1 MAFASEISGPNLE
14 GRWNRTKFKYDAFGY
29 RVRSVTAGGDRR
41 YFLDGQHLD
50 TVVDPQGNPQSKYL
64 RGTVIDEVVNAYHF
78 DANGNATSYTYH
90 HDALQSVVGLSGHAG
105 SVEETY
111 RYGPFGDLLSAPGT
125 TPNRMQFTGREFDSE
140 TGLYYYRARYYDPE
154 IGRFL
159 SEDPLGFGGGDLN
172 LYAYVQSNPIISNDP
187 RGMSGRKLV
196 SRLGEIVTDVTGRL
210 RRYDGAKPTYV
221 ENAAHVAGR
230 GLRPGKTPLPDDA
243 HEVYKRAVP
252 DDPDVPENWFGMNAD
267 GQIYRFSSSNDG
279 TVHFSGIEGVGD
291 GVRNITDYARARLNA
306 TSKGAVG
313 RVLGTVGSVLTG
325 IAAWIYSEPVEAAQ
339 DFILPFSPDDLR
351 DAFIAGETGGCDG
364 SGQCRSMII
373 YPSDDGLVATK
384 PKP

>member
-50 TVVDPQGNPQSKYL
+50 SVFDPQGNPQSKYL

-90 HDALQSVVGLSGHAG
+90 PDALQSVVGLSGHAG

-159 SEDPLGFGGGDLN
+159 SEDPLGFGGGDAN
-172 LYAYVQSNPIISNDP
+172 LYAYVGNNPIDRTDPLGLRSLTFGEKALISPYFSD
-187 RGMSGRKLV
+187 SVLSEV
-196 SRLGEIVTDVTGRL
+196 DVDDGFWPNLTGRAWSPSGNKIRVPSDFFIDQDSGKNL
-210 RRYDGAKPTYV
+210 RLDDPEVIAYV
-221 ENAAHVAGR
+221 
-230 GLRPGKTPLPDDA
+230 A
-243 HEVYKRAVP
+243 HEILHTWQRKQGRWVTVEGFFLQAANILTIGIYNPHAYDIEPSRPTELLGRFTNAHIEQQGQMYKDFELETP
-252 DDPDVPENWFGMNAD
+252 N
-267 GQIYRFSSSNDG
+267 
-279 TVHFSGIEGVGD
+279 VH
-291 GVRNITDYARARLNA
+291 
-306 TSKGAVG
+306 SK
-313 RVLGTVGSVLTG
+313 
-325 IAAWIYSEPVEAAQ
+325 
-339 DFILPFSPDDLR
+339 
-351 DAFIAGETGGCDG
+351 
-364 SGQCRSMII
+364 
-373 YPSDDGLVATK
+373 SD
-384 PKP
+384 